1 MIHIPF
7 FLSYLCMHT
16 NYCCCCRCCRNCC
29 SDADTDDADDDSP
42 RSKFPQSV
50 VANPPSPSQKN
61 TKRKEEEKEKV
72 VKAFQNTWSV
82 PYRSSLIDL
91 ID

>member
-7 FLSYLCMHT
+7 FLSCPYMHT

-29 SDADTDDADDDSP
+29 SDADADDADDDDSP

-50 VANPPSPSQKN
+50 V
-61 TKRKEEEKEKV
+61 
-72 VKAFQNTWSV
+72 
-82 PYRSSLIDL
+82 
-91 ID
+91 